1 MAIVLK
7 TFPNCN
13 VEACDDGIIQDF
25 FASFFVKDKNIIF
38 LNEEKKLIKRHLGN
52 KVVFNQTYIL
62 IYGRIIEIEED
73 TEYELQA
80 TSGNSIK
87 KIIFNIN
94 LRTKKNEIKT
104 LTNELLNESN
114 LSWEDIKNEEWS
126 YDIELFTYQL
136 QNNTIYN
143 IKENQKYWE
152 DLKPHTKLNNDLS
165 NNFNNIEETMN
176 KKMIANN
183 ALHSEWDK
191 TSNKL
196 EKKYL

>member
-1 MAIVLK
+1 
-7 TFPNCN
+7 
-13 VEACDDGIIQDF
+13 
-25 FASFFVKDKNIIF
+25 
-38 LNEEKKLIKRHLGN
+38 
-52 KVVFNQTYIL
+52 

-126 YDIELFTYQL
+126 HDIELFTYQL

-152 DLKPHTKLNNDLS
+152 DLKPHTKLNNNLN
-165 NNFNNIEETMN
+165 NNFNNIKETMN

>member
-1 MAIVLK
+1 MNYKQPI
-7 TFPNCN
+7 
-13 VEACDDGIIQDF
+13 EIQ
-25 FASFFVKDKNIIF
+25 
-38 LNEEKKLIKRHLGN
+38 LKKLFL
-52 KVVFNQTYIL
+52 IL
-62 IYGRIIEIEED
+62 IWE
-73 TEYELQA
+73 Q
-80 TSGNSIK
+80 
-87 KIIFNIN
+87 
-94 LRTKKNEIKT
+94 KKNEIKI
-104 LTNELLNESN
+104 LTNELLNEGN

-152 DLKPHTKLNNDLS
+152 DLKPHTKLNNDLN
-165 NNFNNIEETMN
+165 NNFNNFEETMN
-176 KKMIANN
+176 KNMIANN